1 MQINTT
7 MRYHLT
13 PAVMII
19 IKIKT
24 TMRYLLIL
32 VRWPSLKGPQITNVD
47 KDVEKRE
54 PPYTVGRNVNWCSQW
69 EKTVWG
75 LLKKLRIELPYNP
88 ATPLLSLYPEKK

>member
-13 PAVMII
+13 PAIMII

-32 VRWPSLKGPQITNVD
+32 VRWPSLKRPQITNVG
-47 KDVEKRE
+47 KDVEKTD
-54 PPYTVGRNVNWCSQW
+54 PLYTVCRNVNWCRHC